1 VRCTLLGME
10 SPIATADTSVV
21 EESPVA
27 QVVGDMV
34 GDMVADTVADT
45 PAIEAELLIE
55 EISIDGMCGVY

>member
-1 VRCTLLGME
+1 MRCTLLGME

-27 QVVGDMV
+27 HVVGDIV
-34 GDMVADTVADT
+34 GDV

>member
-1 VRCTLLGME
+1 MRCTLLDME

-34 GDMVADTVADT
+34 PDIVADT

>member
-1 VRCTLLGME
+1 MRCTLLVME

-27 QVVGDMV
+27 HVVGDIV
-34 GDMVADTVADT
+34 GDIVGDV

>member
-1 VRCTLLGME
+1 MRCTLLVME

-27 QVVGDMV
+27 HVVGDIV
-34 GDMVADTVADT
+34 GDV

>member
-1 VRCTLLGME
+1 MRCTLLGME

-27 QVVGDMV
+27 HVVTDIVGDV
-34 GDMVADTVADT
+34 

>member
-27 QVVGDMV
+27 HVVGDIV
-34 GDMVADTVADT
+34 GDV

-55 EISIDGMCGVY
+55 EVSIDGMCGVY

>member
-1 VRCTLLGME
+1 ME
-10 SPIATADTSVV
+10 SPIATADTSVI

-27 QVVGDMV
+27 NAVS
-34 GDMVADTVADT
+34 DT

>member
-1 VRCTLLGME
+1 ME

-27 QVVGDMV
+27 HV
-34 GDMVADTVADT
+34 VADIVADV

-55 EISIDGMCGVY
+55 EMSIDGMCGVY

>member
-1 VRCTLLGME
+1 MRCTLLGME

-27 QVVGDMV
+27 HVVGNIV
-34 GDMVADTVADT
+34 GDV

>member
-1 VRCTLLGME
+1 MRRTVVARESERCTLQDME
-10 SPIATADTSVV
+10 SPIVTADTSVI

-27 QVVGDMV
+27 HVVGD
-34 GDMVADTVADT
+34 D

>member
-1 VRCTLLGME
+1 ME

-27 QVVGDMV
+27 HVVGDIV
-34 GDMVADTVADT
+34 GDV

-55 EISIDGMCGVY
+55 EVSIDGMCGVY

>member
-1 VRCTLLGME
+1 MRCTLQGME
-10 SPIATADTSVV
+10 SPIATADTSVI

-27 QVVGDMV
+27 HAVSD
-34 GDMVADTVADT
+34 A

>member
-1 VRCTLLGME
+1 ME
-10 SPIATADTSVV
+10 SPIATADTSAI

-27 QVVGDMV
+27 LVIGDL
-34 GDMVADTVADT
+34 VADT

>member
-1 VRCTLLGME
+1 ME

-27 QVVGDMV
+27 HVVGDIV
-34 GDMVADTVADT
+34 GDIVGDV

>member
-1 VRCTLLGME
+1 MRCTLLGME

-27 QVVGDMV
+27 HVVGDIV
-34 GDMVADTVADT
+34 GDA

>member
-1 VRCTLLGME
+1 MRCTLLGME

-34 GDMVADTVADT
+34 ADIVADT

>member
-1 VRCTLLGME
+1 MRCTLLGME
-10 SPIATADTSVV
+10 SPIATAETSVI

-27 QVVGDMV
+27 HVVGDV
-34 GDMVADTVADT
+34 

>member
-1 VRCTLLGME
+1 ME

-34 GDMVADTVADT
+34 GDIAGDV